1 MYIER
6 VPNRN
11 SRPAILL
18 REGWRE
24 GKKTRKRTIANLTN
38 WPESKVGALRLLLRG
53 EPMVSARE
61 AFVVERTVPHGHVEA
76 VLGTIKKLGLDS
88 IIFSKPCR
96 ERDLVVAMI
105 AERLIRPCS
114 KLATTRFWHTTT
126 LAEELSV
133 ADADEDDLYKAMDW
147 LLARQGRI
155 EKKLAARHFLEG
167 SLVLYDVTSSY
178 YEGRTCPLARFGHNR
193 DNKKGKLIIVCGLL
207 TDEAGRPVAVE
218 VYPGNTGDP
227 STVPDQVE
235 KLRKH
240 FGLGRVVLVG
250 DRGMLTQTQI
260 DKLKDYPGLGWI
272 SALRSHAIRKLVN
285 GGSLQMSLFD
295 EKNLAEIYSPE
306 FSEERL
312 VACYNPILA
321 EERQQKREKL
331 MSATEKGLE
340 KIAKE
345 VARRTKTPLDKAE
358 IGKKVG
364 KAINRYKVGKHF
376 AVIIEDGVF
385 SFSRKE
391 ESIRRESEL
400 DGIYVIRTSETAERI
415 SAEDTVRSYKRLEQ
429 VESAIRCMKG
439 IDLLVRPIHHR
450 TEDHVR
456 ARIFLCMLAYY
467 VEYHMRKALAP
478 LLFDDEELDE
488 RRKRRDPVKPAKPS
502 ASAKR
507 KKTVRLTPDGLVA
520 HSFQTLLAE
529 LATRSRNRCRVKSDP
544 TGPTFYELTEA
555 TPLQK
560 RAFRLLSL

>member
-24 GKKTRKRTIANLTN
+24 GKKTCKRTIANLTN
-38 WPESKVGALRLLLRG
+38 WPEGKIEALRLLLKG

-61 AFVVERTVPHGHVEA
+61 VFVVERTIPHGHVEA
-76 VLGTIKKLGLDS
+76 ILGTIKKLGLDS
-88 IIFSKPCR
+88 IIISKRCR
-96 ERDLVVAMI
+96 ERDLVIAMI
-105 AERLIRPCS
+105 AERLIQPCS

-126 LAEELSV
+126 LAEELNVS
-133 ADADEDDLYKAMDW
+133 DADEDDLYDAMDW
-147 LLARQGRI
+147 VLARQDSI
-155 EKKLAARHFLEG
+155 EKKLAARHLLEG

-193 DNKKGKLIIVCGLL
+193 DRKKGKLIIVYGLL
-207 TDEAGRPVAVE
+207 TDDAGRPVAVE
-218 VYPGNTGDP
+218 VYPGDTGDP
-227 STVPDQVE
+227 STVPNQVE
-235 KLRKH
+235 KLRKR
-240 FGLGRVVLVG
+240 FGLCRVVLVG
-250 DRGMLTQTQI
+250 DRGMLTQTRI

-285 GGSLQMSLFD
+285 SDRLQMSLFD
-295 EKNLAEIYSPE
+295 ERNLAEIHSPE

-321 EERQQKREKL
+321 EERRQKREKL
-331 MSATEKGLE
+331 LAATEKGLE
-340 KIAKE
+340 KIVKE

-376 AVIIEDGVF
+376 AVIIDDGAF

-400 DGIYVIRTSETAERI
+400 DGIYVIRTSEPAERI
-415 SAEDTVRSYKRLEQ
+415 SAEDTVRNYKRLEQ
-429 VESAIRCMKG
+429 VEMAIRCMKG
-439 IDLLVRPIHHR
+439 VDLLVRPIHHR
-450 TEDHVR
+450 TVDHVQ
-456 ARIFLCMLAYY
+456 AHILLCMLAYY

-478 LLFDDEELDE
+478 LLFEDEELDE
-488 RRKRRDPVKPAKPS
+488 RRETRDPVKPAKPS
-502 ASAKR
+502 ASVKR
-507 KKTVRLTPDGLVA
+507 KKTVRLTPDGFEI

-529 LATRSRNRCRVKSDP
+529 LATRSRNRCRVKSDSA
-544 TGPTFYELTEA
+544 GPIFYQLTEP
-555 TPLQK
+555 TPLQN
-560 RAFRLLSL
+560 RAFQLLGL